1 MSASRRALSL
11 SLAAAIVV
19 LALPAVTQDGPYSTA
34 TVSKAG
40 GNAEGDSNEGPRGL
54 APRALRGGKQWTLP
68 SEKSKIFPGGKLTL
82 AQSVVKA
89 QPDAGKL
96 LISSGAAGDDGSE
109 QSAELLM
116 QLMSLFQKKHGRMP
130 TEGEVRQWG
139 DVFRSTVVDSQ
150 LARANGEV
158 AQKVVHISGMYI
170 DLGKAL
176 VLVKRQRRHSVFS
189 TVRDQSRCPPPPW
202 VLGGPAA
209 SPTPPPAA
217 PRTEASTPAHPTST
231 VFSCATWLVDAS
243 SCPTPPASPTHFVNR
258 CGFWSRWRSNR

>member
-202 VLGGPAA
+202 GLGGHAA
-209 SPTPPPAA
+209 SLTPY
-217 PRTEASTPAHPTST
+217 
-231 VFSCATWLVDAS
+231 
-243 SCPTPPASPTHFVNR
+243 
-258 CGFWSRWRSNR
+258 